1 LKKIEEK
8 VQELEKKGN
17 ATERIAKLRSLGVF
31 IKTYNMA
38 HLLVTRYSVKDTFG
52 TTEELTKL
60 DELETQLKDSKNEL
74 AKLQHDKKEENAKQI
89 EALQSKIGKQ
99 KDDYQNAFTK
109 SKANIGS
116 KMYTRFMEGFPM
128 TGNAEDKERQ
138 FHTQFLFKKLKF

>member
-1 LKKIEEK
+1 MKKIEEK

-89 EALQSKIGKQ
+89 EAIQSKIGKQ
-99 KDDYQNAFTK
+99 KDEYQDAFTK